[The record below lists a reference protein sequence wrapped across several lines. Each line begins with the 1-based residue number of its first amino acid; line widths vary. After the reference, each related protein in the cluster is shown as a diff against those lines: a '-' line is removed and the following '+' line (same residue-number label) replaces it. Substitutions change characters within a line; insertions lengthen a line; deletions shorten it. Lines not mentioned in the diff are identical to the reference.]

1 MQTLYRH
8 IIDEIRSLSSTINC
22 SFLHVNRKGN
32 KLAHALTRRAVLS
45 TDIDVWMEEFPQ
57 DLEDVV

>member
-1 MQTLYRH
+1 MQTLYGH

-32 KLAHALTRRAVLS
+32 KLAHALARRAVLS
-45 TDIDVWMEEFPQ
+45 TDIDVWMEEFP
-57 DLEDVV
+57 